1 MKFVRF
7 AAISM
12 VALALLTACT
22 QAPTA
27 TPVPTPVPP
36 TKAPVVAPAATPVP
50 PVAAPTS
57 NMLALT
63 VSKTA
68 LGSIIADSDGKT
80 LYMYTKDTKDTSA
93 CYDACATNWPPLLA
107 DKIDAKDGVDA
118 KLIGSTKRTDGK
130 MQVTYNGMPLYYWAK
145 DEKPGD
151 TTGQN
156 VGGVWFVFSADGAVL
171 KPATLT
177 IAKTKL
183 GSVLADAEGRVL
195 YIYTKDTKAPSV
207 SNCYDDCAKKWPVFY
222 AVGKAEVKEGIK
234 ADLIGTTTRKDG
246 SLQVT
251 YAGWPL
257 YHWVNDKNPG
267 DVLGQA
273 VGGVWWVLQADG
285 TPIMA
290 TSSSSNVK
298 PAAVAPSSPVNKVPP
313 SNGGGYGY

>member
-1 MKFVRF
+1 MKPVRF
-7 AAISM
+7 AAIAM
-12 VALALLTACT
+12 VALTLLAACT

-27 TPVPTPVPP
+27 TPVPTLVPP

-50 PVAAPTS
+50 PVAVPAS

-63 VSKTA
+63 VSKPA
-68 LGSIIADSDGKT
+68 LGSIITDSDGKT

-118 KLIGSTKRTDGK
+118 KLIGYTKRTDGK

-145 DEKPGD
+145 DVKPGD

-156 VGGVWFVFSADGAVL
+156 VGGVWFVIAPDGKVI

-195 YIYTKDTKAPSV
+195 YIYTKDTKEPSV
-207 SNCYDDCAKKWPVFY
+207 SNCYDSCAKQWPIFY
-222 AVGKAEVKEGIK
+222 AVGKTEFKDGIK
-234 ADLIGTTTRKDG
+234 ADLVSTTTRKDG
-246 SLQVT
+246 TLQVT

-257 YHWVNDKNPG
+257 YYWVNDKNPG

-290 TSSSSNVK
+290 TSSSSNVR